1 MLKMSVKN
9 RKKKQTAQ
17 FNEDES
23 TTMTRTTA
31 TSLNTVR
38 GSDEDVLQQKIAEI
52 NQILDKDKVWFGVRV
67 IMINRSIS
75 IS

>member
-23 TTMTRTTA
+23 TTMPRTTA
-31 TSLNTVR
+31 TSLNEA
-38 GSDEDVLQQKIAEI
+38 GSESEDVLQKKIAEI

-67 IMINRSIS
+67 IMINRLTSIS
-75 IS
+75 